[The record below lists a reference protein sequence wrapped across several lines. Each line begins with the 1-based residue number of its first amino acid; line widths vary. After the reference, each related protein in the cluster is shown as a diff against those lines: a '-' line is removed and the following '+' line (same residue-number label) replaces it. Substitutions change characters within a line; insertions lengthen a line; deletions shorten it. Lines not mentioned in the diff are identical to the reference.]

1 MVGAK
6 GGRESTAQGKG
17 TRTLSK
23 QDSVPRNGSMGLQQ
37 DPWGWV
43 GRTGLDANKNAPMSP
58 TDRPRGGALPR
69 TSDSSMCQGG
79 HPCLSAMRVAG
90 WVGVWYQK
98 SVLTQ
103 GSCPN
108 PET

>member
-1 MVGAK
+1 MVDAK
-6 GGRESTAQGKG
+6 GGNDSTAQGKR

-58 TDRPRGGALPR
+58 TDRPRVEPYPGLLTAPCAKGVTHACLPCESR
-69 TSDSSMCQGG
+69 
-79 HPCLSAMRVAG
+79 AG
-90 WVGVWYQK
+90 WVCGIR
-98 SVLTQ
+98 SLF
-103 GSCPN
+103 
-108 PET
+108 